1 MTNNISYVL
10 IKQFF
15 LFETGKIGCLELMNI
30 AEKDILLICL
40 WYKWFSTQKL
50 LWYTVCINFNLK
62 LNINIYYCIHY
73 TPFNEKGIWK
83 NLNIHEIITNLINKV
98 STRLNFNDNDFHFV
112 HLSVSRLNIKISPV
126 LSFSA
131 EIMDREIPTGGD
143 IKFPPKY
150 GVNGNTYMIKN
161 LT

>member
-1 MTNNISYVL
+1 MYLSNNSFCLKRERLGAWNWWILRKKIYYLYVY
-10 IKQFF
+10 
-15 LFETGKIGCLELMNI
+15 
-30 AEKDILLICL
+30 DINGSQPKNFCG
-40 WYKWFSTQKL
+40 QN
-50 LWYTVCINFNLK
+50 TVCINCNLK

-83 NLNIHEIITNLINKV
+83 NLNIHDIITNLINKV

>member
-1 MTNNISYVL
+1 MYLSNNSFCLKRERLGAWNWWIL
-10 IKQFF
+10 RK
-15 LFETGKIGCLELMNI
+15 KIYYLYGY
-30 AEKDILLICL
+30 DINGSQPKNFCGQKRLIC
-40 WYKWFSTQKL
+40 
-50 LWYTVCINFNLK
+50 NLK

-83 NLNIHEIITNLINKV
+83 NLNIHDIITNLINKI

-112 HLSVSRLNIKISPV
+112 HLSVSRLKIKISPV

>member
-1 MTNNISYVL
+1 MYLSNNSFCLKRERFGAWNWWILRKKIYYLYVY
-10 IKQFF
+10 
-15 LFETGKIGCLELMNI
+15 
-30 AEKDILLICL
+30 DINDSQP
-40 WYKWFSTQKL
+40 KN
-50 LWYTVCINFNLK
+50 YTVCINCNLK

-83 NLNIHEIITNLINKV
+83 NLNIHDIITNLINKV

-131 EIMDREIPTGGD
+131 EIMDMEIPTGGD

>member
-1 MTNNISYVL
+1 MYLLNNSFCLKRERLGAWNWWILRKKIYYLYVY
-10 IKQFF
+10 
-15 LFETGKIGCLELMNI
+15 
-30 AEKDILLICL
+30 DINDSQPKNFCGH
-40 WYKWFSTQKL
+40 
-50 LWYTVCINFNLK
+50 TVCINCNLK
-62 LNINIYYCIHY
+62 SNINIYYCIHY

-83 NLNIHEIITNLINKV
+83 NLNIHDIITNLINKI

>member
-1 MTNNISYVL
+1 MYLSNNSFRLKRERLGAWNWWILRKKIYYLYVYDINGSQPKNFCGQKRL
-10 IKQFF
+10 IN
-15 LFETGKIGCLELMNI
+15 C
-30 AEKDILLICL
+30 
-40 WYKWFSTQKL
+40 
-50 LWYTVCINFNLK
+50 NLK
-62 LNINIYYCIHY
+62 LNINIYYYIHY

-83 NLNIHEIITNLINKV
+83 NLNIHDIMTNLINKV

>member
-1 MTNNISYVL
+1 MYLSNNS
-10 IKQFF
+10 F
-15 LFETGKIGCLELMNI
+15 CLKRERLGAWNWWILRKMI
-30 AEKDILLICL
+30 YYLYGYDINGSQPKNFCG
-40 WYKWFSTQKL
+40 QKL
-50 LWYTVCINFNLK
+50 LGYTVCINCNLK
-62 LNINIYYCIHY
+62 LKSNIYYCIHY

-83 NLNIHEIITNLINKV
+83 NLNIHDIITNLINKV

-112 HLSVSRLNIKISPV
+112 HLSVSRLKIKISPV

>member
-1 MTNNISYVL
+1 MYLSNNSFCLKRERLGAWNWWILRKKIYYLYVY
-10 IKQFF
+10 
-15 LFETGKIGCLELMNI
+15 
-30 AEKDILLICL
+30 DINDSQPKNFCD
-40 WYKWFSTQKL
+40 
-50 LWYTVCINFNLK
+50 TVCINCNLK

-83 NLNIHEIITNLINKV
+83 NLNIHDIITNLINKV

>member
-1 MTNNISYVL
+1 MYLSNNSFCLKRERLGAWNWWILRKKIYYLYVY
-10 IKQFF
+10 
-15 LFETGKIGCLELMNI
+15 
-30 AEKDILLICL
+30 DINGSQPKNFCGH
-40 WYKWFSTQKL
+40 
-50 LWYTVCINFNLK
+50 TVCIICNLK

-83 NLNIHEIITNLINKV
+83 NLNIHDIITNLINKV
-98 STRLNFNDNDFHFV
+98 STRLNFNDNYFHFV

>member
-1 MTNNISYVL
+1 MYLSNNSFCLKRERLGAWNWWILRKKIYYLYVY
-10 IKQFF
+10 
-15 LFETGKIGCLELMNI
+15 
-30 AEKDILLICL
+30 DINGSQP
-40 WYKWFSTQKL
+40 KN
-50 LWYTVCINFNLK
+50 YTVCINCNLK

-83 NLNIHEIITNLINKV
+83 NLNIHDIITNLINKV